1 MCLGICYC
9 EMLTRWCQVL
19 RHACALNIW
28 NIKYWSNLRIPRVEP
43 LYGRAVWLKSFTQ
56 LTELG
61 SCNERGAANFYK
73 AWRRDLAT
81 LKTFKNDFEQV
92 VRKTKEIINKTST
105 MKNLSAKSEFPN
117 TPPTGCQHN
126 YIVPGNFGKIIG
138 NFPLK

>member
-1 MCLGICYC
+1 MEGQSDS
-9 EMLTRWCQVL
+9 R
-19 RHACALNIW
+19 
-28 NIKYWSNLRIPRVEP
+28 
-43 LYGRAVWLKSFTQ
+43 KSFTQ

-81 LKTFKNDFEQV
+81 LKTFCFGFEQV

-117 TPPTGCQHN
+117 TPPTGCQH
-126 YIVPGNFGKIIG
+126 ISFQEILEKLSEISP
-138 NFPLK
+138 